1 MIGHLAR
8 SGTKRQTFWCCVGL
22 ALAVLALY
30 WPLTRYG
37 FVNFD
42 DDEYVT
48 ANPHVLGGLTAD
60 AIRWAFTTGHASNWH
75 PVTWLSHMLDCQLFG
90 AGNAGAM
97 HLMNL
102 LFHTANSVLLFLLLR
117 RATGNE
123 YRSLCVAA
131 LFAFHPLHV
140 ESVAWIAERKDVL
153 STLFWILTMWHYVS
167 YAITSRRLNYCCAL
181 LFLAIGLMAKPML
194 VTLPVILLLM
204 DYWPLK
210 RLSKQNFTGLIVEKL
225 PFLLLAL
232 ASSVV
237 TFFVQKQVAIVR
249 LDQLSLPLRIANA
262 ITSYIAYL
270 GQTFWP
276 ARLVFFYPHP
286 ITHPSYAVILNALG
300 LLVITATVWLLRHR
314 SPYLLF
320 GWFWY
325 LGTLVPVIGL
335 VQVGSQEMADR
346 YTYVPLIGIFVGLVW
361 GLGDCF
367 GRLAAGRIYAVPVAA
382 FALISCAAVTG
393 HQIRY
398 WKDSVRLFEHALAY
412 TSKNLVANINV
423 GAAYMQQ
430 GRNTEALQHYLA
442 ALQIKPD
449 NAKAQYNLG
458 VALASLGRTDEAVKH
473 YRIALLIDPSYTKSL
488 KALADSLLAG
498 GHVSEALMHYKSV
511 LQIDPANTAVHLVVG
526 NTLLGTGD
534 IAGGIEHLREVT
546 KVQPN
551 NFEAQLNLASALA
564 SEGKLEEAIAYY
576 RIVLRLDPNSALAH
590 YQFGSAL
597 LNGKQENEA
606 LRELREALRLSPESA
621 LTLDKLGWILSTSS
635 DASLR
640 NGKEAIA
647 FAERACQLTKN
658 VNPITLS
665 TLSAAY
671 AEDGQFE
678 RAIASAEKSR
688 SLIDP
693 LKKPKLFD
701 LINRQLSFYA
711 DHHPFRHDS

>member
-1 MIGHLAR
+1 
-8 SGTKRQTFWCCVGL
+8 
-22 ALAVLALY
+22 
-30 WPLTRYG
+30 
-37 FVNFD
+37 
-42 DDEYVT
+42 
-48 ANPHVLGGLTAD
+48 
-60 AIRWAFTTGHASNWH
+60 
-75 PVTWLSHMLDCQLFG
+75 MLDCQLFG

-97 HLMNL
+97 HLVNV

-117 RATGNE
+117 RATGSE
-123 YRSLCVAA
+123 YRSLCAAA

-153 STLFWILTMWHYVS
+153 STLFGMLAMWHYFS
-167 YAITSRRLNYCCAL
+167 YALTSRRLNYGCSL
-181 LFLAIGLMAKPML
+181 LFFAIGLMAKPML
-194 VTLPVILLLM
+194 VTLPVMFLLL
-204 DYWPLK
+204 DYWPLRRFAMQK
-210 RLSKQNFTGLIVEKL
+210 LGGLLIEKL
-225 PFLLLAL
+225 PFFCLAL
-232 ASSVV
+232 ASCVA
-237 TFFVQKQVAIVR
+237 TFLVQKQVAIVK

-262 ITSYIAYL
+262 ITTYIAYL
-270 GQTFWP
+270 GKTFWP

-286 ITHPSYAVILNALG
+286 ITHASYEVIFSGLALV
-300 LLVITATVWLLRHR
+300 VITAGVWLLRHR
-314 SPYLLF
+314 SPYLVF
-320 GWFWY
+320 GWLWY

-361 GLGDCF
+361 GLSDCLN
-367 GRLAAGRIYAVPVAA
+367 RLAAGRIYAASLATLAMV
-382 FALISCAAVTG
+382 SCAIVTG
-393 HQIRY
+393 NQIRY
-398 WKDSVRLFEHALAY
+398 WKDSVTLFEHALAF
-412 TSKNLVANINV
+412 TRKNLVANINI

-473 YRIALLIDPSYTKSL
+473 YRIALLIEPSYTKSL
-488 KALADSLLAG
+488 KALGDSLLASG
-498 GHVSEALMHYKSV
+498 NISEALMHYKSV

-526 NTLLGTGD
+526 NTLLSTGD
-534 IAGGIEHLREVT
+534 IPGGIEHLREVT
-546 KVQPN
+546 KNESN

-564 SEGKLEEAIAYY
+564 SEGKLEEATAYY
-576 RIVLRLDPNSALAH
+576 QAALRLDPNSALAH

-597 LNGKQENEA
+597 LNGRREKEA

-635 DASLR
+635 EAALR

-647 FAERACQLTKN
+647 LAERACQLTKN
-658 VNPITLS
+658 VNPVTLS

-688 SLIDP
+688 SLTDP
-693 LKKPKLFD
+693 AKKPKLFD
-701 LINRQLSFYA
+701 LINRQLSFYT
-711 DHHPFRHDS
+711 DHRPFRNDS

>member
-1 MIGHLAR
+1 LIAHLTRA
-8 SGTKRQTFWCCVGL
+8 GTKRQTFWYCVCL

-48 ANPHVLGGLTAD
+48 ANPHVLGGLTANSVK
-60 AIRWAFTTGHASNWH
+60 WAFTTGHASNWH

-97 HLMNL
+97 HLANV
-102 LFHTANSVLLFLLLR
+102 LFHTTNSVLLFLLLR
-117 RATGNE
+117 RATGSE
-123 YRSLCVAA
+123 YRSLCAAA

-153 STLFWILTMWHYVS
+153 STLFGMLAMWHYVS
-167 YAITSRRLNYCCAL
+167 YAITARRLSYWCAL
-181 LFLAIGLMAKPML
+181 LFFAIGLMAKPML
-194 VTLPVILLLM
+194 VTLPAMLLLM

-210 RLSKQNFTGLIVEKL
+210 RFSIQNLSGLVVEKL
-225 PFLLLAL
+225 PFFFLAL

-262 ITSYIAYL
+262 ITTYIAYL
-270 GQTFWP
+270 GKTFWP

-286 ITHPSYAVILNALG
+286 ITHASYEVILSALA
-300 LLVITATVWLLRHR
+300 LVVITAAVWLLRDR
-314 SPYLLF
+314 GPYLVF

-361 GLGDCF
+361 GLSDCF
-367 GRLAAGRIYAVPVAA
+367 NRLAAGRLYAAPVAA
-382 FALISCAAVTG
+382 LGIVSCAIVTG
-393 HQIRY
+393 HQITY
-398 WKDSVRLFEHALAY
+398 WKDNVTLFQHALAF
-412 TSKNLVANINV
+412 TSKNLVANINI

-488 KALADSLLAG
+488 KALGDSLLG
-498 GHVSEALMHYKSV
+498 SGKISEALMHYKSI
-511 LQIDPANTAVHLVVG
+511 LQIDPANTAVQLVLG
-526 NTLLGTGD
+526 NTLITTGD
-534 IAGGIEHLREVT
+534 ISGGIEHLREVT
-546 KVQPN
+546 KIAPS

-576 RIVLRLDPNSALAH
+576 QTALRLDPNSALAH

-597 LNGKQENEA
+597 LVGRREKEA
-606 LRELREALRLSPESA
+606 LREFHEALRLSPESA

-688 SLIDP
+688 SLTDP
-693 LKKPKLFD
+693 VKKAKLFD
-701 LINRQLSFYA
+701 LINRQLSFYT
-711 DHHPFRHDS
+711 DHRPFRNDS